1 MRRPLLI
8 ILALALGCAFL
19 AAPAIAK
26 NVQELGRPKGE
37 FAFPPPDCPDNCQAV
52 AQVTGFQVQLGDAHN
67 PFRARRS
74 GYVTAFTIR
83 LSKPNADQISFFKTT
98 YCQGHDP
105 CDGTPRV
112 RLAIVRSLHHAHEY
126 KLLKQTQ
133 AFSMEP
139 YLGSTPT
146 IALRQPFRVKKED
159 IVAITVPT
167 WLPAFSHNQSSD
179 QAWRSSHSED
189 ECVASLPPTAAQEEE
204 GTKKAYECFYRTARL
219 LYSATFVGDPKPTN
233 VAATR

>member
-1 MRRPLLI
+1 MRRAILI
-8 ILALALGCAFL
+8 ASMCAVACAVV
-19 AAPAIAK
+19 AAPALAK
-26 NVQELGRPKGE
+26 NTQELGRPSGG
-37 FAFPPPDCPDNCQAV
+37 FSFPPPDCPDNCQAV

-67 PFRARRS
+67 PFRLRRS
-74 GYVTAFTIR
+74 GFVTAFTIR
-83 LSKPNADQISFFKTT
+83 LSKPNADQVSFFKTT
-98 YCQGHDP
+98 YGD
-105 CDGTPRV
+105 TPKV

-126 KLLKQTQ
+126 KLIKQTQ
-133 AFSMEP
+133 AFAMEP
-139 YLGSTPT
+139 YFGSTPT

-159 IVAITVPT
+159 IIAITVPT
-167 WLPAFSHNQSSD
+167 WLPAFSHNQSTD

-189 ECVASLPPTAAQEEE
+189 ECVASLPPSAAQEDE

>member
-8 ILALALGCAFL
+8 IPALALACWVL
-19 AAPAIAK
+19 AAPALAK
-26 NVQELGRPKGE
+26 NTQELGRPKGE
-37 FAFPPPDCPDNCQAV
+37 FSFPPPDCPENCQAV

-74 GYVTAFTIR
+74 GYVTTFTIR
-83 LSKPNADQISFFKTT
+83 LSKPNDDQVSFFKTT
-98 YCQGHDP
+98 YGD
-105 CDGTPRV
+105 TPKI

-133 AFSMEP
+133 AFAMEP
-139 YLGSTPT
+139 YFGSTPT
-146 IALRQPFRVKKED
+146 IALRQPFRVKKDD

-189 ECVASLPPTAAQEEE
+189 ECVASLPPSAAQEEE

-219 LYSATFVGDPKPTN
+219 LYSATFIGDPKPTN
-233 VAATR
+233 VAANR

>member
-8 ILALALGCAFL
+8 VLTCALASALL
-19 AAPAIAK
+19 AAPAVAK
-26 NVQELGRPKGE
+26 NTQELGRPHGE
-37 FAFPPPDCPDNCQAV
+37 FDFPPPDCPENCQAV

-83 LSKPNADQISFFKTT
+83 LSKPSDDQVSFFKTT
-98 YCQGHDP
+98 YGDRP
-105 CDGTPRV
+105 SV
-112 RLAIVRSLHHAHEY
+112 RLALVRSLHHAHEY

-133 AFSMEP
+133 AFAMEP
-139 YLGSTPT
+139 YFGSTPT

-167 WLPAFSHNQSSD
+167 WLPAFSHNQSTD

-189 ECVASLPPTAAQEEE
+189 ECTASLPPTAAQEKE
-204 GTKKAYECFYRTARL
+204 GTTKNYDCFYRTARL
-219 LYSATFVGDPKPTN
+219 LYSATFIGDPKPTN
-233 VAATR
+233 VTTKR